1 MEFLTNSCSI
11 TTYMHPFII
20 TRVPEIHHPLRLTSK
35 TKTLSSQ
42 TSRGSIRC
50 NGMREQKAGPMDYYE
65 LLGVS
70 LDSTAQEIKE
80 AYRKLQKKHHPD
92 IAGQKGHEYTLL
104 LNEAYHVLI
113 REEQQ
118 GRRCMVS
125 NNKRRGGFASDF
137 SGSGYSSWNG
147 PLRSQALFVDE
158 NKCIGCRECVHCANK
173 TFVMDETGGSA
184 RVKVQFGDD
193 DKNIKVSVDAC
204 PVNCIHW
211 VDSGEL
217 PLLEFL
223 IRPQPKES
231 YGVYGGGWERPGD
244 VFSAAK
250 RLKKHLEREENQCTH
265 GHSYYEEGD
274 DAAEEETPAQVKA
287 RQEASMKL
295 RLEKYFGIWG
305 WLGEVF
311 ISK

>member
-1 MEFLTNSCSI
+1 MEFLTNSCTI
-11 TTYMHPFII
+11 TTYTHPLMI
-20 TRVPEIHHPLRLTSK
+20 TRVPQIHHQLRLTSK
-35 TKTLSSQ
+35 TETIQ

-50 NGMREQKAGPMDYYE
+50 KGMREQKAGPMDYYE

-70 LDSTAQEIKE
+70 VDSTAQEIKE
-80 AYRKLQKKHHPD
+80 AYRKLLKKHHPD
-92 IAGQKGHEYTLL
+92 IAGQRVGHNYTLL
-104 LNEAYHVLI
+104 LNEAYHALM

-118 GRRCMVS
+118 RTRCKVS
-125 NNKRRGGFASDF
+125 NSKRRGGFASDF
-137 SGSGYSSWNG
+137 SGLGYSLWNG

-158 NKCIGCRECVHCANK
+158 SKCIGCQECVHCASK

-193 DKNIKVSVDAC
+193 DQNIKVSVDAC

-211 VDSGEL
+211 VDSEEL

-244 VFSAAK
+244 VFGAAK
-250 RLKKHLEREENQCTH
+250 RLRKHLEREENRYTH
-265 GHSYYEEGD
+265 GHGHPYHDDD

-287 RQEASMKL
+287 RQDASMKL
-295 RLEKYFGIWG
+295 RLEKYLGIWS
-305 WLGEVF
+305 LFREVF
-311 ISK
+311 M